1 MGEDQDQYNPRHS
14 DEGNEDNN
22 NLKYFLSCD

>member
-22 NLKYFLSCD
+22 NFETFSEL

>member
-1 MGEDQDQYNPRHS
+1 MREDQDQYNPRHS

-22 NLKYFLSCD
+22 LKYFLSCD